1 MGWGVGGGFFIDCL
15 PVKRNLHKNNF
26 GIRSSTTN
34 FENETTPGVKKRI
47 NFYIVLFFVVYIE
60 IRFCSLFTYVVQVE
74 NLPNEYDCCMNEC

>member
-1 MGWGVGGGFFIDCL
+1 MGVKVGGGFFIDCL

-60 IRFCSLFTYVVQVE
+60 IRFFHYLLMLYKLKIYRMSMIVV
-74 NLPNEYDCCMNEC
+74 